1 MCGFIESKQPIH
13 SSIVPRCAWDS
24 IEGSHRVY
32 SAENKELFRVML
44 SLMMMMMMRDALTS
58 RKAFLEGESPKTI
71 ISSSHGEVLS

>member
-1 MCGFIESKQPIH
+1 M
-13 SSIVPRCAWDS
+13 
-24 IEGSHRVY
+24 Y

-44 SLMMMMMMRDALTS
+44 SLMMMMMRDTLTS